1 MTTPAELLRA
11 AARPD
16 PSRPFL
22 TFYDDATGE
31 RVELS
36 FTTLDNWVA
45 KTANMIVEDLAARPG
60 DRVALLL
67 PTHWQS
73 VVWYLACWTAGV
85 VAAPDA
91 DPAET
96 EHVVTDPGGV
106 ERAAA
111 CPGERVL
118 VPMRP
123 FGAPA
128 LELPAGF
135 YDYAAEVPAYGDQFA
150 PFSPVTEDL
159 SALQRA
165 RGSATGAEL
174 VEAARA
180 AAAAWDL
187 RPQDRVLV
195 TAELGT
201 AEGLLAGVLA
211 PLAAGAS
218 VVLCRNA
225 DPAALPRRIET
236 ERVTRTLP
244 ETVG

>member
-67 PTHWQS
+67 PSHWQS

-91 DPAET
+91 EPAESD
-96 EHVVTDPGGV
+96 HVVTDPAGL

-111 CPGERVL
+111 CRGERVL

-150 PFSPVTEDL
+150 PWAPVTDDL
-159 SALQRA
+159 TALERA
-165 RGSATGAEL
+165 KGSASGAEL
-174 VEAARA
+174 VTAARTA
-180 AAAAWDL
+180 AEAWAL
-187 RPQDRVLV
+187 TGSDRVLV
-195 TAELGT
+195 TADLGT
-201 AEGLLAGVLA
+201 PDGLMAGLLA

-244 ETVG
+244 PTG